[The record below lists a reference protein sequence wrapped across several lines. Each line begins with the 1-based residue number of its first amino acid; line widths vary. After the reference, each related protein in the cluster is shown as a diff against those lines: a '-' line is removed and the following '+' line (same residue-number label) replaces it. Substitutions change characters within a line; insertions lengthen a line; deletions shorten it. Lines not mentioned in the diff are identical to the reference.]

1 MKKSLFMF
9 LAVSALLIIASLVI
23 AQSNMRHLT
32 TAVLKDKIRGGW
44 AGQMIGVS
52 FGAPTEFKSN
62 GKIIEGELKWTPER
76 ISNSIDQDDLYV
88 EMTFTKVL
96 DDIGLNATCEQ
107 FGEAFKDSKY
117 MLWHANAGA
126 RRNLNRGIKAPMS
139 GHPKYNFHA
148 NDIDFQIE
156 ADFIGMMTPG
166 LPQEANKYADR
177 VGRVMNYGDGLYGGM
192 FVSGMYAAAFFETD
206 PRKVVEAGLKSIPAQ
221 SGYAK
226 LVSDLLAWHKQYPDD
241 WKKAWQG
248 LKEKWD
254 KDDPCPEGALKDFN
268 IDARLNGG
276 HIVLGLLWGNGDFDK
291 TIDISTRAGQ
301 DSDCNPSSAAGVLG
315 VMLGYDKIPDAWK
328 SGIATIADQKFQFTD
343 YSFNSIVDSTIK
355 RASKVITSVGGKVT
369 DSEILVP
376 VQPAKAP
383 KLEQWNPGIPDRF
396 VQFNEPAWQW
406 KGSWRDETQPK
417 DNMDKNKPGVTG
429 KAANGAGAEAVL
441 TFEGVAICV
450 LGPMTQAGGRADV
463 FLDGKKMD
471 NIDAYVVERTFDYD
485 LWRAY
490 DLKPGKHTLRI
501 VTRDDAD
508 PRSKGK
514 NVILR
519 RAIIYR

>member
-1 MKKSLFMF
+1 M
-9 LAVSALLIIASLVI
+9 
-23 AQSNMRHLT
+23 
-32 TAVLKDKIRGGW
+32 
-44 AGQMIGVS
+44 
-52 FGAPTEFKSN
+52 
-62 GKIIEGELKWTPER
+62 
-76 ISNSIDQDDLYV
+76 
-88 EMTFTKVL
+88 
-96 DDIGLNATCEQ
+96 
-107 FGEAFKDSKY
+107 
-117 MLWHANAGA
+117 
-126 RRNLNRGIKAPMS
+126 
-139 GHPKYNFHA
+139 
-148 NDIDFQIE
+148 
-156 ADFIGMMTPG
+156 
-166 LPQEANKYADR
+166 
-177 VGRVMNYGDGLYGGM
+177 
-192 FVSGMYAAAFFETD
+192 
-206 PRKVVEAGLKSIPAQ
+206 
-221 SGYAK
+221 
-226 LVSDLLAWHKQYPDD
+226 
-241 WKKAWQG
+241 
-248 LKEKWD
+248 
-254 KDDPCPEGALKDFN
+254 
-268 IDARLNGG
+268 
-276 HIVLGLLWGNGDFDK
+276 LGLLWGNGDFDK

-417 DNMDKNKPGVTG
+417 DNMDKNKPGVTS